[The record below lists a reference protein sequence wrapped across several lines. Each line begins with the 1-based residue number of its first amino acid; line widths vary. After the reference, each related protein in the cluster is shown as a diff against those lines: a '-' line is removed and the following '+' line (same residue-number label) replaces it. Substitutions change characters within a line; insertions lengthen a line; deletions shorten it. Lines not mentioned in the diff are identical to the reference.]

1 MTKENYKEFMDSLIV
16 QKNPNRFL
24 VLSFMVN
31 MFAGNKIY
39 HILQEL

>member
-16 QKNPNRFL
+16 QKNPNHFL

-31 MFAGNKIY
+31 LPY
-39 HILQEL
+39 LTRPLVQS

>member
-16 QKNPNRFL
+16 QKNPNHFL
-24 VLSFMVN
+24 VLSFMDN

-39 HILQEL
+39 HILQDL